1 VRRPAAGGGG
11 RAAGDDALIAAVGA
25 LREHLARGIVLT
37 AERIQATLDDTV
49 SRGRITR
56 DDAEDLVQSL
66 VDIGRKQTEDVLADL
81 EQIFGRSGGVAQA
94 ARGARRAAGARVGDT
109 AARARRSQG
118 ADRVLREVDR
128 ARRAT
133 GLGSPF
139 PITAYDN
146 LSATQIVAR
155 FDDLTPA
162 QLRKVRDYERR
173 HDNRRSVLDAIERRL

>member
-1 VRRPAAGGGG
+1 M
-11 RAAGDDALIAAVGA
+11 AAVSA

-49 SRGRITR
+49 RRGRMTR

-94 ARGARRAAGARVGDT
+94 ARDARRAAADRVGDT
-109 AARARRSQG
+109 AAKARRSQG

-133 GLGSPF
+133 GLGSAF
-139 PITAYDN
+139 PITAYDS
-146 LSATQIVAR
+146 LTATQIAAR
-155 FDDLTPA
+155 FDDLSPA

-173 HDNRRSVLDAIERRL
+173 HENRRSVLDAVERRL